1 MNAIDLADMT
11 RARCEHPLRTEIS
24 DVDSLARRAI
34 VCVNAD
40 QFPRISRMIKLKS
53 STDRRIGLWFWELSE
68 FPDKFKR
75 AFDHV
80 DGSGLPA
87 NSPGPRSLPR
97 RKKPVHIVTMPVPRF
112 TTASHSK
119 DDLGL
124 PVGPHELPREL
135 RFRLQLGRGRIRWV
149 QSTRTR
155 EHSLPVTVHTDH
167 QDAKRSAASGPI
179 GATQG
184 RGRVLVRTSCC
195 RTVFFVLADV
205 QSAEER

>member
-80 DGSGLPA
+80 DEVWVASDHLAAIAAKTESWSTLSPCPFRDSRQRVTARTTFGS
-87 NSPGPRSLPR
+87 
-97 RKKPVHIVTMPVPRF
+97 HW
-112 TTASHSK
+112 TAMNFLVSF
-119 DDLGL
+119 DF
-124 PVGPHELPREL
+124 PTQL
-135 RFRLQLGRGRIRWV
+135 RRGRIRWV

-155 EHSLPVTVHTDH
+155 EHSLPVTVHT
-167 QDAKRSAASGPI
+167 
-179 GATQG
+179 
-184 RGRVLVRTSCC
+184 
-195 RTVFFVLADV
+195 
-205 QSAEER
+205 